1 MPTKHRR
8 ARQYIENPLSR
19 TAKIHSTEYRAA
31 LNPRVT
37 LWFNPRRGRRVA
49 SPHPGRQEGFALP
62 PMTAGAA
69 ISLPLAAGFF
79 RNPDWILVLGVLML
93 TVWAMMRLASRRKRG
108 QPNLSAQEQL
118 ERNHQA
124 RGVRGDL
131 EDLMVEIEQMAKRM
145 SAQLDAKAIRLERL
159 LDETDQRIA
168 YLEQLQQRQS
178 AAPDTASTPD
188 APDPLQTPDAPHAGV
203 ARHPAAAAT
212 QAPSFASPPPV
223 DDLQDDPLLS
233 KVYQLA
239 DAGLDANAI
248 AREIGDHV
256 GKVELILAL
265 RRV

>member
-1 MPTKHRR
+1 
-8 ARQYIENPLSR
+8 
-19 TAKIHSTEYRAA
+19 
-31 LNPRVT
+31 
-37 LWFNPRRGRRVA
+37 
-49 SPHPGRQEGFALP
+49 
-62 PMTAGAA
+62 MTAGAA

-108 QPNLSAQEQL
+108 QPNLSAQEQI

-168 YLEQLQQRQS
+168 YLEQLQQRQPATS
-178 AAPDTASTPD
+178 DTAISPDSSDTPD
-188 APDPLQTPDAPHAGV
+188 AGAPGPHAT
-203 ARHPAAAAT
+203 AAPPT
-212 QAPSFASPPPV
+212 PGFTPPPPV